1 MSEINKG
8 VLIYNEWF
16 DAMKNLN
23 AKDFKSLIL
32 AMYDYQIYDVPP
44 PEFKGKSSIVSSM
57 IFSCLKRRKQQAAR
71 GKLGAES
78 RANRASAIKKDE
90 VSPPTSPVFDI
101 HFFSPSAAMST
112 AASTDKENAPSGDEN
127 DEASGD
133 LSTATSQSIEEHSV
147 AEYSITE
154 HNLAE
159 RSVAYPT
166 LCGGDMPPDRSEIGT
181 QIPSAPSQTGAKAPT
196 SNALSLAETQKGYGI
211 YQNVFLSNSEYLLI
225 KNTVDNAEK
234 YIDNFSAK
242 LYSKGYRYPNHAQA
256 ILDWWKKDSRLPKDK
271 STDTSPNSPP
281 SYGSFDTDRFFEAA
295 LKRSLGEDA
304 EG

>member
-1 MSEINKG
+1 MSEIDKG

-23 AKDFKSLIL
+23 PKDFKALIL
-32 AMYDYQIYDVPP
+32 AMYDYQIHDVPP

-57 IFSCLKRRKQQAAR
+57 IFSYVKRRKQQAAR

-90 VSPPTSPVFDI
+90 VSPPASPTFDI
-101 HFFSPSAAMST
+101 HFFSPSTAMST
-112 AASTDKENAPSGDEN
+112 AASTDKENAPSGGS
-127 DEASGD
+127 SGECGGVQI
-133 LSTATSQSIEEHSV
+133 TATSQSIEENSV
-147 AEYSITE
+147 EENKITE
-154 HNLAE
+154 NNLAE
-159 RSVAYPT
+159 RSVVYPT
-166 LCGGDMPPDRSEIGT
+166 LCGGTPPARSELGA
-181 QIPSAPSQTGAKAPT
+181 QMPSAPSEIGAEAPT
-196 SNALSLAETQKGYGI
+196 SNALANGEKQKGYGI

-256 ILDWWKKDSRLPKDK
+256 ILDWWKKDSRLPKETD
-271 STDTSPNSPP
+271 TDTSPKSPP

-295 LKRSLGEDA
+295 LKRSLGEDI
-304 EG
+304 EI